1 MNQGISGKRAL
12 FIVLL
17 ACYLTVLLILTL
29 FTHNYY
35 TYGKSVNLEIFS
47 SVRLMLRSRD
57 SLLILKNVLG
67 NIALFIPLGFLLPL
81 VSLRMRFFLL
91 TIGCGILFSLMIE
104 TVQYLFAAR
113 IFDIDDLLL
122 NAAGTIIGRFLYS
135 VGRFFRYKVMIF
147 LS

>member
-1 MNQGISGKRAL
+1 
-12 FIVLL
+12 
-17 ACYLTVLLILTL
+17 
-29 FTHNYY
+29 
-35 TYGKSVNLEIFS
+35 
-47 SVRLMLRSRD
+47 MLRSRD

-67 NIALFIPLGFLLPL
+67 NIALFIPLGLLLPL